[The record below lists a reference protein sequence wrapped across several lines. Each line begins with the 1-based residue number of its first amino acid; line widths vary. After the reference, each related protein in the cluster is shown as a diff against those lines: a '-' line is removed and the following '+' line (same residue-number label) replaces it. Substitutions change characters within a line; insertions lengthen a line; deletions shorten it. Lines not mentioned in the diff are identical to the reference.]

1 MKDNILL
8 SDFEAD
14 LINERIG
21 KLKGGLCILK
31 AGGISA
37 VEIQET
43 RDRLEDSLFAVKAA
57 LSDGYVV
64 GAGVALVMASQKL
77 DISVKGS
84 EIVQKACQ
92 EPFLKIIQ
100 NATNDH

>member
-1 MKDNILL
+1 MKENILL

-14 LINERIG
+14 LLNERIG
-21 KLKGGLCILK
+21 KLKGGLCVLK

-64 GAGVALVMASQKL
+64 GGGVALVLASKQL
-77 DISVKGS
+77 NETNKGE
-84 EIVQKACQ
+84 EIVKKAC
-92 EPFLKIIQ
+92 
-100 NATNDH
+100 